1 MTINKKTEN
10 ETLILNLEG
19 RLDTSSAPAL
29 ENTLVPAFLEAKK
42 IILDFSDLSY
52 VSSAGLR
59 VLLVGQKIAK
69 EKGVPMTL
77 VKVPE
82 EIIEIFEIT
91 GFCDMLTI
99 E

>member
-1 MTINKKTEN
+1 MTINKKIEN

-19 RLDTSSAPAL
+19 RLDTGSAPAL
-29 ENTLVPAFLEAKK
+29 ENALIPAFVQVKK
-42 IILDFSDLSY
+42 IILDFSELSY

-59 VLLVGQKIAK
+59 VLLMGQKTAK
-69 EKGVPMTL
+69 EKDVPMTL

-82 EIIEIFEIT
+82 EILEIFEIA